1 MRARPC
7 RLETRALAALAPVC
21 AQLAGEM
28 KAKGIE
34 RNVHTYTVSAARAR
48 RRSCRQGAGAGR
60 AAGAVHCL
68 RLPAA
73 APALPWP
80 ASHPLIPTH
89 PPAPQALMNV
99 CIKCS
104 KHSLA
109 LDTYKLMRQ
118 DRCTP
123 NVVT

>member
-1 MRARPC
+1 MGEHVSELWRQLPELSPAVIPC
-7 RLETRALAALAPVC
+7 L
-21 AQLAGEM
+21 QLAGEM

-34 RNVHTYTVSAARAR
+34 RNVHTYTVRGSASQHASAN
-48 RRSCRQGAGAGR
+48 QGR
-60 AAGAVHCL
+60 PCCLAANPVA
-68 RLPAA
+68 AA
-73 APALPWP
+73 APPGGNRACRTSAPT
-80 ASHPLIPTH
+80 PL
-89 PPAPQALMNV
+89 QALMNV

>member
-1 MRARPC
+1 MGEHGCGLPTPSCGKRLPELRPAVIPC
-7 RLETRALAALAPVC
+7 L
-21 AQLAGEM
+21 QLAGEM

-34 RNVHTYTVSAARAR
+34 RNVHTYTVRGSVSQHAGYQPTNGRPCCVAANPVTASLHGLNR
-48 RRSCRQGAGAGR
+48 AGR
-60 AAGAVHCL
+60 TS
-68 RLPAA
+68 
-73 APALPWP
+73 APT
-80 ASHPLIPTH
+80 PL
-89 PPAPQALMNV
+89 QALMNV

>member
-1 MRARPC
+1 
-7 RLETRALAALAPVC
+7 
-21 AQLAGEM
+21 
-28 KAKGIE
+28 
-34 RNVHTYTVSAARAR
+34 
-48 RRSCRQGAGAGR
+48 
-60 AAGAVHCL
+60 
-68 RLPAA
+68 
-73 APALPWP
+73 
-80 ASHPLIPTH
+80 
-89 PPAPQALMNV
+89 MNV